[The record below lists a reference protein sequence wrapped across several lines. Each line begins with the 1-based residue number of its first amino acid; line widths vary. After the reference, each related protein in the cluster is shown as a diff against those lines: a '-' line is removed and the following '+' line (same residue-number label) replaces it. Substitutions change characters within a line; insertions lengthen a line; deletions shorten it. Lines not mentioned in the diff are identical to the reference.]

1 MREREGDSIGGDNSV
16 MEHKHGVSRAG
27 YSKRYKDEAVPMD
40 IDRIKGKNKGK
51 IKGKQKD
58 VGKDVKGKGKFKDG
72 GKPKSKN
79 KGKPK
84 E

>member
-1 MREREGDSIGGDNSV
+1 

-51 IKGKQKD
+51 EKAKGA
-58 VGKDVKGKGKFKDG
+58 GKKGRRSQSIRV
-72 GKPKSKN
+72 P
-79 KGKPK
+79 
-84 E
+84 